1 MSNAR
6 LESERF
12 RSSPRIGVAP
22 RLDSLRVLVV
32 DDDED
37 ARELLRALL
46 ESRGA
51 DVLTASSVA
60 DALACLESCPDVIVS
75 DIAMPEADGYSLVRA
90 VRALE
95 RGTARRLPI
104 IAVTAYAGASDRAR
118 ALEAGFD
125 LHFAKPV
132 DLEALAYAIATGSG
146 R

>member
-22 RLDSLRVLVV
+22 RLDSLRVPVV

-125 LHFAKPV
+125 LHCAKPV

>member
-1 MSNAR
+1 M
-6 LESERF
+6 
-12 RSSPRIGVAP
+12 GVAP
-22 RLDSLRVLVV
+22 RLDGLRILVV

-51 DVLTASSVA
+51 VVLAAGSVA
-60 DALACLESCPDVIVS
+60 DALTGLERGPDVIVS

-95 RGTARRLPI
+95 RGSERRLPI

-132 DLEALAYAIATGSG
+132 DLEALAVAIAAGTG

>member
-1 MSNAR
+1 MQLPSAR
-6 LESERF
+6 VLTP
-12 RSSPRIGVAP
+12 RSSLQAV
-22 RLDSLRVLVV
+22 RVLVV

-51 DVLTASSVA
+51 EVLVASSVA
-60 DALACLESCPDVIVS
+60 DALEMMDGEPEVVVS
-75 DIAMPEADGYSLVRA
+75 DIAMPEADGYALVRSL
-90 VRALE
+90 RARE
-95 RGTARRLPI
+95 GAAGGRRLPV

-132 DLEALAYAIATGSG
+132 DLDALANAIDRLRNGAPTTH
-146 R
+146 

>member
-1 MSNAR
+1 MQVLGTRIVSTPR
-6 LESERF
+6 LEQ
-12 RSSPRIGVAP
+12 V
-22 RLDSLRVLVV
+22 RVLVV

-51 DVLTASSVA
+51 DVTAASSVA
-60 DALACLESCPDVIVS
+60 EALELLDTNPEVIVS
-75 DIAMPEADGYSLVRA
+75 DIAMPEADGYSLVRS
-90 VRALE
+90 VRARE
-95 RGTARRLPI
+95 RGHERRMPV

-132 DLEALAYAIATGSG
+132 DLDALALAIAQLRATGP
-146 R
+146 RAH